1 MKATNVCWGL
11 GKAKLTLHNTSHLLA
26 GKRDFEST
34 PSIILSI
41 GLKPDEYVLK
51 PIATGSP
58 WRAL

>member
-1 MKATNVCWGL
+1 MKATKFGGW
-11 GKAKLTLHNTSHLLA
+11 ARPKLTLDNTSHLLA

-51 PIATGSP
+51 PIA
-58 WRAL
+58 